1 MQEIFIY
8 IDDSGVLHCN
18 SKNRYFVYAGY
29 IFLSNEDKNIARRKY
44 KSLSKKI
51 RLNKGI
57 KGELKACNIGKR
69 NKNALY
75 KVLKNYESLSVT
87 VDIGKI
93 YDRILKDKHS
103 IVRYKDYAM
112 KRIIKE
118 KIKALISKN
127 KINVDEDVTI
137 SLFIDNQ
144 NIATNGYY
152 NLKGSIYEELK
163 NGIRNFDYG
172 MIHESIFKGDVNV
185 NVRYCD
191 SKIDYLIQASDILA
205 NRIFNSYEKNIEKL
219 REIPNHKNLTLP

>member
-1 MQEIFIY
+1 
-8 IDDSGVLHCN
+8 
-18 SKNRYFVYAGY
+18 
-29 IFLSNEDKNIARRKY
+29 
-44 KSLSKKI
+44 
-51 RLNKGI
+51 
-57 KGELKACNIGKR
+57 
-69 NKNALY
+69 
-75 KVLKNYESLSVT
+75 
-87 VDIGKI
+87 
-93 YDRILKDKHS
+93 
-103 IVRYKDYAM
+103 M